1 MRMLR
6 RLLVSG
12 SAAVLAGGLL
22 VSAAAAAGHAATQR
36 PVAHPAHRPS
46 ARFLARA
53 RTALEKYLKDNH
65 PTIMLTH
72 PGALPKAAPGSTT
85 SLDSF
90 NWSGYADAATNKLP
104 AFSRVSGSW
113 VMPTVTCTPEDTITS
128 QWVGLDGLTSQTVE
142 QDGTIGWCFEG
153 VPTYFTWYEM
163 FPAGTMVVGTSLQPG
178 DAISASVARVSPVN
192 YALRLTDTTH
202 PSSSFWVTRACA
214 VKCLDSSAEWIS
226 ERPSFAIG
234 IAPLA
239 NYGSWLLTNAQA
251 TFEGSPGNIAS
262 DPSNY
267 RITMQDATASYPLDG
282 TSVLGG
288 GGSSFSTTWLNSY

>member
-6 RLLVSG
+6 CLLVSG
-12 SAAVLAGGLL
+12 SAAVMAAGLL
-22 VSAAAAAGHAATQR
+22 VSAGAAAGDAATQR
-36 PVAHPAHRPS
+36 PVAHPAHQPS

-53 RTALEKYLKDNH
+53 RTTLEKYLKDNH

-72 PGALPKAAPGSTT
+72 PGALPKAAPGSATD
-85 SLDSF
+85 LDSF

-104 AFSRVSGSW
+104 
-113 VMPTVTCTPEDTITS
+113 D
-128 QWVGLDGLTSQTVE
+128 
-142 QDGTIGWCFEG
+142 
-153 VPTYFTWYEM
+153 
-163 FPAGTMVVGTSLQPG
+163 
-178 DAISASVARVSPVN
+178 DAISAAVARVSAVS
-192 YALRLTDTTH
+192 YSLRLTDTTH
-202 PSSSFWVTRACA
+202 PSSSFSVTRACA

-251 TFEGSPGNIAS
+251 TFEGTPGNIAS

-267 RITMQDATASYPLDG
+267 RITMQDATASYRWTRLP
-282 TSVLGG
+282 SWVAAEAVSPPP
-288 GGSSFSTTWLNSY
+288 GSTVTDI